1 MAVTDHMANVL
12 RRTFEL
18 QDPRHARLLPME
30 GLRGLAVTLVFF
42 QHYTVQSQ
50 LIGLP
55 PGAASSFAAVFSNY
69 GNLGVE
75 LFFVLSG
82 YLIYGTLVR
91 KAPSFIHFIARRYQ
105 RIYPAFLTMF
115 AFALALTVLVPIP
128 GKIPDETWRA
138 AAYLAANLALIP
150 GIVPMVR
157 IVDVAWSLSYEM
169 FFYFATSA
177 LVLSIGVSRFHA
189 KRRSAVL
196 WVLTLAFIAASLF
209 HIPNFPARMLPFFA
223 GMLLAEGV
231 GKRVPTWAGWLLPL
245 GAFAAGAAGLLSGP
259 LWEPFHTAAFFALC
273 AVCFREDGV
282 VSAAMA
288 WTPLRWLGNMS
299 YSYYLAH
306 GFVVRITMVVLGKIL
321 HGAMPE
327 TLFWALIPVL
337 YIVTLAVSALLFV
350 SVEKPFSL
358 RPTLSKAM
366 DYSSGWAVAE
376 AHHQEKGSATT
387 GSADIVTPSTMLSN
401 VTRSSC

>member
-1 MAVTDHMANVL
+1 MARVGSIANVL

-18 QDPRHARLLPME
+18 QDPRHALLLSME
-30 GLRGLAVTLVFF
+30 GLRGFAVTLVFF
-42 QHYTVQSQ
+42 HHYTVQSQ

-55 PGAASSFAAVFSNY
+55 RGAASSFAAIFHNY

-91 KAPSFIHFIARRYQ
+91 KAPSFIQFIARRYQ
-105 RIYPAFLTMF
+105 RIYPAFLVVF
-115 AFALALTVLVPIP
+115 AFALALTVVVPIS
-128 GKIPDETWRA
+128 GKIPDGGWRA
-138 AAYLAANLALIP
+138 TAYLAANLALIP

-169 FFYFATSA
+169 FFYFAISA
-177 LVLSIGVSRFHA
+177 LVLGFGLSRLHGGWRIA
-189 KRRSAVL
+189 TLS
-196 WVLTLAFIAASLF
+196 VLTLTFIAASFF
-209 HIPNFPARMLPFFA
+209 HIPDFPARMLPFFA

-259 LWEPFHTAAFFALC
+259 LGEPVHTAAFFALC
-273 AVCFREDGV
+273 AVCFREEGL

-306 GFVVRITMVVLGKIL
+306 GFVVRIAMVVIGKIL
-321 HGAMPE
+321 HGAMPVV
-327 TLFWALIPVL
+327 LFWALIPIL
-337 YIVTLAVSALLFV
+337 YVATLAASALLFV
-350 SVEKPFSL
+350 LVEKPFSL
-358 RPTLSKAM
+358 RPTLSRAM
-366 DYSSGWAVAE
+366 EYSSGWAAAE
-376 AHHQEKGSATT
+376 AHQGEIGAVT
-387 GSADIVTPSTMLSN
+387 GGADIAVQPDGLSAE
-401 VTRSSC
+401 